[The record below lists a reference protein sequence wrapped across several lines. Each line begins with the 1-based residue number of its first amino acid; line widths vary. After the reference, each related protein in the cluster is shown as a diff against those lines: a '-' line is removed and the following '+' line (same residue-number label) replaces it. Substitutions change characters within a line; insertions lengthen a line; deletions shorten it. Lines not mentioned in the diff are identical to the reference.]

1 MASGNTITDSLAD
14 SIPTMIAAARIVREF
29 VGVMPNLVD
38 RQRLSENTGTVW
50 NEVSMA
56 KMSAQAI
63 TESTELDNPQQ
74 MSDTLLSITP
84 TVIGVHTVLTDRVA
98 MRISANAFAQT
109 GSLAQNAI
117 ERKKDEDGLTAIDG
131 ASTEMGTGGVA
142 LDTSLIAHAVYRITS
157 NTNEPAPASAPIS
170 AVFHGFQLADI
181 DDQLTVHAI
190 ATNTGGAVTESSVG
204 GAVLTSGIAAE
215 TFQNKYRGTVGGAR
229 LYEDGNLSIDSSTDD
244 AKGGVFSQQGIILVE
259 GKSPYVETKRM
270 PELGGGATALFHYDE
285 YAYGERSSGNWL
297 VEVTSDAST
306 PSW

>member
-29 VGVMPNLVD
+29 SGVMPNLVD

-56 KMSAQAI
+56 KLSAQAV
-63 TESTELDNPQQ
+63 TEATELDNPQQ

-98 MRISANAFAQT
+98 IRISANAFAQT

-131 ASTEMGTGGVA
+131 ASTEMGSAGVA

-157 NTNEPAPASAPIS
+157 NTTEPAPASSPIS

-181 DDQLTVHAI
+181 DDQLTTHAI
-190 ATNTGGAVTESSVG
+190 ATHTGGLISDASAL

-215 TFQNKYRGTVGGAR
+215 TFQNKYRGMIGGAR
-229 LYEDGNLSIDSSTDD
+229 LYEDGNLSIDSLDD

-259 GKSPYVETKRM
+259 GRSPYVETKRM

-297 VEVTSDAST
+297 VEVHMDAT
-306 PSW
+306 EPSG